1 MNTNVIE
8 RTGIMKTRA
17 AFSKDL
23 KKRYLLEM
31 SWDESKPKLCI
42 IMTYPS
48 TADEFILDQ
57 TTMLCRNNAI
67 RQGFGAISIVN
78 LCACINNQSQNPDK
92 VNSSY
97 IMQECESANTVIVA
111 FGRTTAFEEEKKALL
126 DALDPYREKLFTIVD
141 SKGMRFSH
149 PLSPYAHEWKL
160 ERLIKG

>member
-23 KKRYLLEM
+23 KKRYLLEL

-67 RQGFGAISIVN
+67 RQGFGAVSIVN
-78 LCACINNQSQNPDK
+78 L
-92 VNSSY
+92 
-97 IMQECESANTVIVA
+97 
-111 FGRTTAFEEEKKALL
+111 F
-126 DALDPYREKLFTIVD
+126 
-141 SKGMRFSH
+141 
-149 PLSPYAHEWKL
+149 
-160 ERLIKG
+160 